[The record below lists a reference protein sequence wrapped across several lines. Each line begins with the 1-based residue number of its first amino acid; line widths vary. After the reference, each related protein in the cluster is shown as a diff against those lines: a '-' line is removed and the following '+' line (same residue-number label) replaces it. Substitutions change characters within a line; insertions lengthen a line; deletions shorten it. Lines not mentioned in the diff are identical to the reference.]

1 MAEQFTPLPETDVID
16 GEVVDRGYNPADWA
30 ELNSLDRQHEREAM
44 AAIAQQPLID
54 IASSGREQRARRLY
68 QQYGEQRPIGEQLA
82 NLGITVAGGVGDL
95 VQIGGDVL
103 AHLMVA
109 RSPEVPFTTERLREK
124 TGVRPA
130 EQGQLLLDLLAP
142 GPAEIVKAGSIGVVG
157 IRNLGKMD
165 LVKEAEKLIDKGLD
179 NLTVFRRT
187 GMYEDS
193 EGGWKYWKV
202 DRDLDI
208 DLKHLE
214 DPLWL
219 EMAVPFEEGEY
230 TVTSTLG
237 DLIDDDEL
245 FTAYPQ
251 LRKHK
256 LLVTVVRDAEGN
268 VTLGKPGRVG
278 GTYDPKTGD
287 VTTYSQTIEDIKGTI
302 WHEIHHMTD
311 TIEGLTRGDNAGM
324 YHKIVDDW
332 HDAVIENRILRL
344 FEDGTLDPDK
354 YYLDPELSEDQINS
368 LWDIVTEEFPEILR
382 GESEVLS
389 TDAYRS
395 VEHLAQ
401 GIAKQIVEDGIDL
414 ETLQKWVKRE
424 RLLNMSRMRSIFSE
438 LVENGIATEDQ
449 VTRVIQSGPQEI
461 RKLTLQR
468 YYNNAGELRA
478 YWTDAVRNIE
488 LKSMPKVPVT
498 DDLTVR
504 GKALHGE
511 AGGVDWRMVRR
522 NRPGATDAE
531 LVGVEQ
537 AGSGTGIVDARSAF
551 SNAAIQE
558 ARGFTSGN
566 SKQMIVEMTPKEFLE
581 LAEEGRPIPKKT
593 ELVEGLLEEGTQF
606 DQIPMLQGQLR
617 QDGDSVAMVLNGH
630 EGRHRA
636 RALVKAGFGD
646 DPMPVRINQI
656 EGGDVPVIRQFEGE
670 GIDHIISENDAFDR
684 FKDDAEIRNIMIKE
698 RPFPRLMDTS
708 DQNLSA
714 PAAVG
719 ALAVG
724 GGAAMMMPS
733 EEAEAAQET
742 ESFPQSLLSYIAD
755 KRGFADGS
763 FLEDY
768 AENVAWQESR
778 GTGPQTIQKGK
789 PIAKGKYQV
798 EGSLGSSRNDTII
811 QRAINFY
818 DEYPDAPITP
828 EIEYVLGQLG
838 KDLDFSSLSEET
850 QDALFFMDAER
861 GTLPLGDLY
870 KGVLDNREAWIQ
882 HWNQDPN
889 IDKPAVRKRREE
901 DWNRAQQER
910 IIQLKKQGS
919 K

>member
-54 IASSGREQRARRLY
+54 IALYGREQRARRLY

-82 NLGITVAGGVGDL
+82 NLGVTVAGGIGDL
-95 VQIGGDVL
+95 VQMGGDVL

-142 GPAEIVKAGSIGVVG
+142 GPAEIVKAGSIGMVG

-179 NLTVFRRT
+179 KLTVFRRT

-202 DRDLDI
+202 DRDIDI

-219 EMAVPFEEGEY
+219 EMSVPFEEGDY
-230 TVTSTLG
+230 SVVTTLG
-237 DLIDDDEL
+237 DLIDDEL

-287 VTTYSQTIEDIKGTI
+287 VTTYSQTIEEIKGTI
-302 WHEIHHMTD
+302 WHEIHHMID

-324 YHKIVDDW
+324 YHRIVDDW
-332 HDAVIENRILRL
+332 HDAVIENKILRL
-344 FEDGTLDPDK
+344 FEDGTLNPDR
-354 YYLDPELSEDQINS
+354 YYLDPELSEDEMEALFN
-368 LWDIVTEEFPEILR
+368 IVIEEFPELLE
-382 GESEVLS
+382 GESEFLFSDLYKSIEQLS
-389 TDAYRS
+389 
-395 VEHLAQ
+395 Q
-401 GIAKQIVEDGIDL
+401 GIAKQIVEDGIDI
-414 ETLQKWVKRE
+414 ETLQKAAKHE
-424 RLLNMSRMRSIFSE
+424 SLLNMNRMRSIFSE

-449 VTRVIQSGPQEI
+449 VTRVIQSGPQEL
-461 RKLTLQR
+461 RKMVLQR

-478 YWTDAVRNIE
+478 YWAETVRNIE
-488 LKSMPKVPVT
+488 LKDMPKVPIT

-511 AGGVDWRMVRR
+511 AGGVDWRMIRR

-531 LVGVEQ
+531 LVGVER
-537 AGSGTGIVDARSAF
+537 AGSGT
-551 SNAAIQE
+551 
-558 ARGFTSGN
+558 
-566 SKQMIVEMTPKEFLE
+566 
-581 LAEEGRPIPKKT
+581 
-593 ELVEGLLEEGTQF
+593 
-606 DQIPMLQGQLR
+606 
-617 QDGDSVAMVLNGH
+617 
-630 EGRHRA
+630 
-636 RALVKAGFGD
+636 
-646 DPMPVRINQI
+646 
-656 EGGDVPVIRQFEGE
+656 
-670 GIDHIISENDAFDR
+670 
-684 FKDDAEIRNIMIKE
+684 
-698 RPFPRLMDTS
+698 
-708 DQNLSA
+708 
-714 PAAVG
+714 AAVG
-719 ALAVG
+719 ALAAG
-724 GGAAMMMPS
+724 SGAALAMSS

-778 GTGPQTIQKGK
+778 GKGPQTIQKGK

-861 GTLPLGDLY
+861 GSLPLEDLY

-910 IIQLKKQGS
+910 LIQLKKQGS